1 MALEKQK
8 MARKTPRVKTVSVK
22 CGEFDIALN
31 FKKGVKTTRLKVAK
45 SGEISVSLPFYAAQK
60 HALEFVQKHYEWLK
74 SAHKKTLSNLPRED
88 EFRLLGEV
96 YRIKFEPNLK
106 GVNLIRF
113 ASGSGVL
120 NLNSLNL
127 GAGAAENGK
136 FDDFFARKFDSLG
149 DKFDA
154 TESRNDPRL
163 LDTKFEGEFCET
175 QANKFDS
182 AKDKFDPSEFNAE
195 ILENSRAKFDAGEF
209 NPHLDEAKFKS
220 ADGRKFD
227 GEIYAPGLAALENC
241 KKAFARRIYGHFIAK
256 FAPTVNR
263 KINRVVV
270 RKMTTRWGSCNSRKG
285 YINLSLNL
293 IEKAPD
299 LVEYV
304 VLHEL
309 AHLIYPH
316 HQKSFYDFIA
326 KLMPDFK
333 AREKRL
339 NKK

>member
-8 MARKTPRVKTVSVK
+8 MAIKTPRVKTVCVK
-22 CGEFDIALN
+22 CGEFNVELN
-31 FKKGVKTTRLKVAK
+31 FKKSVKTTRLKVAK
-45 SGEISVSLPFYAAQK
+45 SGAISVSLPFYAAQK
-60 HALEFVQKHYEWLK
+60 QALEFVQKNYDWLK
-74 SAHKKTLSNLPRED
+74 SAHEKTLANLPRED

-96 YRIKFEPNLK
+96 YRIKFETNLK

-113 ASGSGVL
+113 ASDLGFFDGL
-120 NLNSLNL
+120 NLSSDGLDPHL
-127 GAGAAENGK
+127 YGAK
-136 FDDFFARKFDSLG
+136 FDGEFDSI
-149 DKFDA
+149 
-154 TESRNDPRL
+154 
-163 LDTKFEGEFCET
+163 
-175 QANKFDS
+175 
-182 AKDKFDPSEFNAE
+182 KFDPYLYET
-195 ILENSRAKFDAGEF
+195 KFT
-209 NPHLDEAKFKS
+209 N

-227 GEIYAPGLAALENC
+227 GEIYAASLAAVENY
-241 KKAFARRIYGHFIAK
+241 KKAFARRIYEHFIAK
-256 FAPTVNR
+256 FAPAVNR

-293 IEKAPD
+293 IEKAPE

-316 HQKSFYDFIA
+316 HQKSFYGFIA
-326 KLMPDFK
+326 ELMPDFK
-333 AREKRL
+333 TREQRL

>member
-8 MARKTPRVKTVSVK
+8 MAIKTPRVKTVSVK
-22 CGEFDIALN
+22 CGEFDVALN

-45 SGEISVSLPFYAAQK
+45 SGEISVSLPFYAEQK
-60 HALEFVQKHYEWLK
+60 YALEFVQKHYDWLK
-74 SAHKKTLSNLPRED
+74 SAREKTLANLPRED
-88 EFRLLGEV
+88 EFKLLGEV
-96 YRIKFEPNLK
+96 YRIVLEPNLK

-113 ASGSGVL
+113 TSDSGVFDGL
-120 NLNSLNL
+120 NLSSEGLDPYL
-127 GAGAAENGK
+127 YGAK
-136 FDDFFARKFDSLG
+136 F
-149 DKFDA
+149 
-154 TESRNDPRL
+154 N
-163 LDTKFEGEFCET
+163 GEF
-175 QANKFDS
+175 S
-182 AKDKFDPSEFNAE
+182 AIKFNAQP
-195 ILENSRAKFDAGEF
+195 N
-209 NPHLDEAKFKS
+209 EAKFAS

-227 GEIYAPGLAALENC
+227 GEIYAASLAALENY
-241 KKAFARRIYGHFIAK
+241 KKAFARRIYGHFIDK
-256 FAPTVNR
+256 LAPAVNR

-293 IEKAPD
+293 IEKAPE

-333 AREKRL
+333 TREQRL

>member
-1 MALEKQK
+1 
-8 MARKTPRVKTVSVK
+8 MARKTPSVKTVCVK
-22 CGEFDIALN
+22 CGEFDVALN

-45 SGEISVSLPFYAAQK
+45 TGEISVSLPFYAAQK
-60 HALEFVQKHYEWLK
+60 YALEFVQKHYEWLK
-74 SAHKKTLSNLPRED
+74 SAHKKTLANLPRED

-113 ASGSGVL
+113 ASGSEIL

-127 GAGAAENGK
+127 GAGAAEDGK

-175 QANKFDS
+175 QASKFDS
-182 AKDKFDPSEFNAE
+182 AKDKFDPS
-195 ILENSRAKFDAGEF
+195 KFDAGEF

-316 HQKSFYDFIA
+316 HQKSFYDFIT

>member
-1 MALEKQK
+1 MAI
-8 MARKTPRVKTVSVK
+8 KTPRVKTVCVK
-22 CGEFDIALN
+22 CGEFDVALN

-45 SGEISVSLPFYAAQK
+45 TGEISVSLPFYAAQK
-60 HALEFVQKHYEWLK
+60 YALEFVQKNYDWLK
-74 SAHKKTLSNLPRED
+74 SAHEKTLSNLPRED

-113 ASGSGVL
+113 ASGSGAFDGL
-120 NLNSLNL
+120 NLSSGGL
-127 GAGAAENGK
+127 GPHLYG
-136 FDDFFARKFDSLG
+136 
-149 DKFDA
+149 
-154 TESRNDPRL
+154 
-163 LDTKFEGEFCET
+163 
-175 QANKFDS
+175 
-182 AKDKFDPSEFNAE
+182 
-195 ILENSRAKFDAGEF
+195 AKFDASEF
-209 NPHLDEAKFKS
+209 NQHLDEAKFKS
-220 ADGRKFD
+220 SDERKFD
-227 GEIYAPGLAALENC
+227 GEIYAASLAALENH

-256 FAPTVNR
+256 FAPAVNR

-293 IEKAPD
+293 IEKAPE

-309 AHLIYPH
+309 THLIYPH
-316 HQKSFYDFIA
+316 HQKSFYGFIA
-326 KLMPDFK
+326 GLMPDFK
-333 AREKRL
+333 TREQRL

>member
-1 MALEKQK
+1 
-8 MARKTPRVKTVSVK
+8 MARKTPSVKTVCVK
-22 CGEFDIALN
+22 CGEFDVALN

-60 HALEFVQKHYEWLK
+60 YALEFVQKHYEWLK
-74 SAHKKTLSNLPRED
+74 SAREKTLANLPRED

-113 ASGSGVL
+113 ASGSEIL

-127 GAGAAENGK
+127 GAGAAEDGK
-136 FDDFFARKFDSLG
+136 FDNFFARKFDSLG

-182 AKDKFDPSEFNAE
+182 TKDKFDPS
-195 ILENSRAKFDAGEF
+195 KFDAGEF
-209 NPHLDEAKFKS
+209 NSHLDEAKFKS

-241 KKAFARRIYGHFIAK
+241 KKAFARRIYEHFIAK

>member
-1 MALEKQK
+1 MAI
-8 MARKTPRVKTVSVK
+8 KTPRVKTVCVK
-22 CGEFDIALN
+22 CGEFDVALN

-45 SGEISVSLPFYAAQK
+45 TGEISVSLPFYSAQK
-60 HALEFVQKHYEWLK
+60 YALEFVQKNYDWLK
-74 SAHKKTLSNLPRED
+74 SAREKTLANLPRED

-113 ASGSGVL
+113 ASDLGVFDGL
-120 NLNSLNL
+120 NLSSDGLDPHL
-127 GAGAAENGK
+127 YGAK
-136 FDDFFARKFDSLG
+136 FDGEFDSI
-149 DKFDA
+149 
-154 TESRNDPRL
+154 
-163 LDTKFEGEFCET
+163 
-175 QANKFDS
+175 
-182 AKDKFDPSEFNAE
+182 KFDPY
-195 ILENSRAKFDAGEF
+195 
-209 NPHLDEAKFKS
+209 LDEAKFTS
-220 ADGRKFD
+220 MDGRKFD
-227 GEIYAPGLAALENC
+227 GEIYAASLVALENY

-293 IEKAPD
+293 IEKAPE

-316 HQKSFYDFIA
+316 HQKSFYGFIA
-326 KLMPDFK
+326 QLMPDFK
-333 AREKRL
+333 TREQRL

>member
-8 MARKTPRVKTVSVK
+8 MAVKTPRVKTVSVK
-22 CGEFDIALN
+22 CGEFDVALN

-45 SGEISVSLPFYAAQK
+45 SGEISVSLPFYAEQK
-60 HALEFVQKHYEWLK
+60 YALEFVQKHYDWLK
-74 SAHKKTLSNLPRED
+74 SAHKKTLANLPRED

-127 GAGAAENGK
+127 DAGAAEDGKSK
-136 FDDFFARKFDSLG
+136 FD
-149 DKFDA
+149 
-154 TESRNDPRL
+154 
-163 LDTKFEGEFCET
+163 GEFS
-175 QANKFDS
+175 AIKFKS
-182 AKDKFDPSEFNAE
+182 QSSE
-195 ILENSRAKFDAGEF
+195 AKFD
-209 NPHLDEAKFKS
+209 S

-227 GEIYAPGLAALENC
+227 GEIYAASLAALENY
-241 KKAFARRIYGHFIAK
+241 KKNFAKRIYGHFIAK
-256 FAPTVNR
+256 FAPAVNQ
-263 KINRVVV
+263 KISRVGV
-270 RKMTTRWGSCNSRKG
+270 RKMATRWGSCNSRKG

-293 IEKAPD
+293 IEKAPE

-309 AHLIYPH
+309 THLIYPH

-326 KLMPDFK
+326 GLIPDFRS
-333 AREKRL
+333 REKWL

>member
-8 MARKTPRVKTVSVK
+8 MAIKTPRVKTVCVK
-22 CGEFDIALN
+22 CGEFDVALN

-60 HALEFVQKHYEWLK
+60 YALEFVQKHYEWLK
-74 SAHKKTLSNLPRED
+74 SAHEKTLSNLPRDD

-96 YRIKFEPNLK
+96 YRIKFEPNLN
-106 GVNLIRF
+106 GVNLRRF
-113 ASGSGVL
+113 AGDSEIFNGL
-120 NLNSLNL
+120 NLSSDGLDPYL
-127 GAGAAENGK
+127 YGAKFEGK
-136 FDDFFARKFDSLG
+136 FDGIKF
-149 DKFDA
+149 K
-154 TESRNDPRL
+154 P
-163 LDTKFEGEFCET
+163 
-175 QANKFDS
+175 Q
-182 AKDKFDPSEFNAE
+182 PS
-195 ILENSRAKFDAGEF
+195 
-209 NPHLDEAKFKS
+209 EAKFTN
-220 ADGRKFD
+220 ADERKFD
-227 GEIYAPGLAALENC
+227 GEIYAPNLAALENY
-241 KKAFARRIYGHFIAK
+241 KKAFARRVYGHFIAK
-256 FAPTVNR
+256 FAPAVNR

-293 IEKAPD
+293 IEKAPE

-316 HQKSFYDFIA
+316 HQKSFYGFIA
-326 KLMPDFK
+326 GLMPDFK
-333 AREKRL
+333 TREQRL

>member
-1 MALEKQK
+1 MAI
-8 MARKTPRVKTVSVK
+8 KTPRVKTVCVK
-22 CGEFDIALN
+22 CGEFDVALN

-60 HALEFVQKHYEWLK
+60 YALEFVQKNYDWLK
-74 SAHKKTLSNLPRED
+74 SSYEKTLSNLPRED

-106 GVNLIRF
+106 GINLRRF
-113 ASGSGVL
+113 ADDSEIF
-120 NLNSLNL
+120 NSLNL
-127 GAGAAENGK
+127 SSDG
-136 FDDFFARKFDSLG
+136 
-149 DKFDA
+149 
-154 TESRNDPRL
+154 
-163 LDTKFEGEFCET
+163 
-175 QANKFDS
+175 Q
-182 AKDKFDPSEFNAE
+182 
-195 ILENSRAKFDAGEF
+195 
-209 NPHLDEAKFKS
+209 NPHLDDPKFKS
-220 ADGRKFD
+220 LDERKFD
-227 GEIYAPGLAALENC
+227 GEIYAPNLAALENY
-241 KKAFARRIYGHFIAK
+241 KKAFARRVYGHFIAK
-256 FAPTVNR
+256 FAPAVNR

-293 IEKAPD
+293 IEKAPE

-316 HQKSFYDFIA
+316 HQKSFYNFIA
-326 KLMPDFK
+326 ELMPDFK
-333 AREKRL
+333 TREQRL

>member
-8 MARKTPRVKTVSVK
+8 MAVKTPRVKTVYVK
-22 CGEFDIALN
+22 CGEFGITLN

-60 HALEFVQKHYEWLK
+60 YALEFVQKHYDWLK
-74 SAHKKTLSNLPRED
+74 SAHEKTLANLPRED

-113 ASGSGVL
+113 ASDSGVFDGL
-120 NLNSLNL
+120 NLSSDGLDPHL
-127 GAGAAENGK
+127 YGAKFEGK
-136 FDDFFARKFDSLG
+136 FDASQL
-149 DKFDA
+149 
-154 TESRNDPRL
+154 N
-163 LDTKFEGEFCET
+163 
-175 QANKFDS
+175 QY
-182 AKDKFDPSEFNAE
+182 
-195 ILENSRAKFDAGEF
+195 
-209 NPHLDEAKFKS
+209 LDEAKFKIS
-220 ADGRKFD
+220 DERKFD
-227 GEIYAPGLAALENC
+227 GEIYAPSLAALENY
-241 KKAFARRIYGHFIAK
+241 KKDFARRVYGHFIAK
-256 FAPTVNR
+256 FAPAVNR

-270 RKMTTRWGSCNSRKG
+270 RKMTTRCSCNSRKG

-293 IEKAPD
+293 IEKAPE

-309 AHLIYPH
+309 THLIYPH
-316 HQKSFYDFIA
+316 HQKSFYGFIA
-326 KLMPDFK
+326 GLMPDFK
-333 AREKRL
+333 TREQRL

>member
-1 MALEKQK
+1 MAV
-8 MARKTPRVKTVSVK
+8 KTPRVKTVCVK
-22 CGEFDIALN
+22 CGEFDVALN

-45 SGEISVSLPFYAAQK
+45 SGDISVSLPFYAAQK
-60 HALEFVQKHYEWLK
+60 QALEFVQKHYDWLK
-74 SAHKKTLSNLPRED
+74 SAHEKTLANLPRED

-113 ASGSGVL
+113 ASDLGAFDGL
-120 NLNSLNL
+120 NLSSDGLDQHL
-127 GAGAAENGK
+127 YGAK
-136 FDDFFARKFDSLG
+136 FDDEFDGIKF
-149 DKFDA
+149 K
-154 TESRNDPRL
+154 P
-163 LDTKFEGEFCET
+163 
-175 QANKFDS
+175 Q
-182 AKDKFDPSEFNAE
+182 PS
-195 ILENSRAKFDAGEF
+195 
-209 NPHLDEAKFKS
+209 EAKFTN

-227 GEIYAPGLAALENC
+227 GEIYAASLAALENY

-256 FAPTVNR
+256 FAPAVNR

-293 IEKAPD
+293 IEKAPE

-309 AHLIYPH
+309 THLIYPH
-316 HQKSFYDFIA
+316 HQKSFYGFIA
-326 KLMPDFK
+326 ALMPDFRS
-333 AREKRL
+333 REKRL

>member
-1 MALEKQK
+1 MAI
-8 MARKTPRVKTVSVK
+8 KTPRVKTVCVK
-22 CGEFDIALN
+22 CGEFDVALN

-45 SGEISVSLPFYAAQK
+45 TGEISVSLPFYAAQK
-60 HALEFVQKHYEWLK
+60 YALEFVQKNYDWLK
-74 SAHKKTLSNLPRED
+74 SAHEKTLSNLPRKD

-106 GVNLIRF
+106 GVNLRRF
-113 ASGSGVL
+113 AGDSEIFNGL
-120 NLNSLNL
+120 NFSADGQNPHLY
-127 GAGAAENGK
+127 GANFEGK
-136 FDDFFARKFDSLG
+136 FD
-149 DKFDA
+149 
-154 TESRNDPRL
+154 T
-163 LDTKFEGEFCET
+163 
-175 QANKFDS
+175 
-182 AKDKFDPSEFNAE
+182 SEFTQ
-195 ILENSRAKFDAGEF
+195 
-209 NPHLDEAKFKS
+209 HLDELKFKS
-220 ADGRKFD
+220 SDERKFD
-227 GEIYAPGLAALENC
+227 GEIYAPSLAALENY

-263 KINRVVV
+263 KINRVVI

-293 IEKAPD
+293 IEKAPE

-309 AHLIYPH
+309 THLIYPH

-333 AREKRL
+333 TREQRL

>member
-1 MALEKQK
+1 
-8 MARKTPRVKTVSVK
+8 MARKTPSVKTVCVK
-22 CGEFDIALN
+22 CGEFDVALN

-45 SGEISVSLPFYAAQK
+45 SGDISVSLPFYAAQK
-60 HALEFVQKHYEWLK
+60 YALEFVQKHYDWLK
-74 SAHKKTLSNLPRED
+74 SAREKTLANLPRED
-88 EFRLLGEV
+88 EFSLLGEV

-106 GVNLIRF
+106 GVNLRRF
-113 ASGSGVL
+113 VGDSEIFSGL
-120 NLNSLNL
+120 NLSSGGLDPHL
-127 GAGAAENGK
+127 YGAKFDGK
-136 FDDFFARKFDSLG
+136 FEAI
-149 DKFDA
+149 
-154 TESRNDPRL
+154 
-163 LDTKFEGEFCET
+163 
-175 QANKFDS
+175 
-182 AKDKFDPSEFNAE
+182 KFDPY
-195 ILENSRAKFDAGEF
+195 
-209 NPHLDEAKFKS
+209 LDEAKFTN

-227 GEIYAPGLAALENC
+227 GEIYAASLAALENY

-256 FAPTVNR
+256 FAPAVNR

-293 IEKAPD
+293 IEKAPE

-316 HQKSFYDFIA
+316 HLKSFYDFIA
-326 KLMPDFK
+326 ALMPDFRS
-333 AREKRL
+333 REKRL

>member
-8 MARKTPRVKTVSVK
+8 MAVKTPRVKTVSVK
-22 CGEFDIALN
+22 CGEFDVALN

-60 HALEFVQKHYEWLK
+60 YALEFVQKHYDWLK
-74 SAHKKTLSNLPRED
+74 SAREKTLANLPHED

-106 GVNLIRF
+106 GVNLRRF
-113 ASGSGVL
+113 VGGLDIFNGL
-120 NLNSLNL
+120 NFSADGQNQHLY
-127 GAGAAENGK
+127 GAKFESK
-136 FDDFFARKFDSLG
+136 FDRIK
-149 DKFDA
+149 
-154 TESRNDPRL
+154 
-163 LDTKFEGEFCET
+163 
-175 QANKFDS
+175 
-182 AKDKFDPSEFNAE
+182 FNAQP
-195 ILENSRAKFDAGEF
+195 S
-209 NPHLDEAKFKS
+209 EAKFKS
-220 ADGRKFD
+220 MDGRKFD
-227 GEIYAPGLAALENC
+227 GEIYATSLAALENY
-241 KKAFARRIYGHFIAK
+241 KKAFARRIYEHFIAK
-256 FAPTVNR
+256 FAPAVNR

-293 IEKAPD
+293 IEKAPE
-299 LVEYV
+299 LIEYV

-316 HQKSFYDFIA
+316 HQKSFYGFIA
-326 KLMPDFK
+326 ALMPDFRS
-333 AREKRL
+333 REKRL

>member
-8 MARKTPRVKTVSVK
+8 MAIKTPRVKTVCVK
-22 CGEFDIALN
+22 CGEFGITLN

-45 SGEISVSLPFYAAQK
+45 TGAILVSLPFYAAQK
-60 HALEFVQKHYEWLK
+60 QALEFVQKNYDWLK
-74 SAHKKTLSNLPRED
+74 SAHEKTISNLPRED

-113 ASGSGVL
+113 ASDSGVFDGL
-120 NLNSLNL
+120 NLSSDGLDPHL
-127 GAGAAENGK
+127 YGA
-136 FDDFFARKFDSLG
+136 
-149 DKFDA
+149 
-154 TESRNDPRL
+154 
-163 LDTKFEGEFCET
+163 KFEG
-175 QANKFDS
+175 KFGAS
-182 AKDKFDPSEFNAE
+182 QLNQY
-195 ILENSRAKFDAGEF
+195 
-209 NPHLDEAKFKS
+209 LDEAKFKIS
-220 ADGRKFD
+220 DERKFD
-227 GEIYAPGLAALENC
+227 GEIYAPNLAALENY
-241 KKAFARRIYGHFIAK
+241 KKTFARRVYEHFIAK
-256 FAPTVNR
+256 FAPAVNR
-263 KINRVVV
+263 MINRVVV
-270 RKMTTRWGSCNSRKG
+270 RKMTTRWGSCNSHKG

-293 IEKAPD
+293 IEKAPE

-309 AHLIYPH
+309 THLIYPH

-333 AREKRL
+333 TREQRL

>member
-1 MALEKQK
+1 MAV
-8 MARKTPRVKTVSVK
+8 KTPRVKTVSVK
-22 CGEFDIALN
+22 CGEFDVALN

-60 HALEFVQKHYEWLK
+60 YALEFVQKHYDWLK
-74 SAHKKTLSNLPRED
+74 SAREKTLANLPRED

-96 YRIKFEPNLK
+96 YRIVLEPNLK

-113 ASGSGVL
+113 TSDSGVFDGL
-120 NLNSLNL
+120 NLSSEGL
-127 GAGAAENGK
+127 
-136 FDDFFARKFDSLG
+136 
-149 DKFDA
+149 
-154 TESRNDPRL
+154 DPHL
-163 LDTKFEGEFCET
+163 YG
-175 QANKFDS
+175 
-182 AKDKFDPSEFNAE
+182 
-195 ILENSRAKFDAGEF
+195 AKFDGEF
-209 NPHLDEAKFKS
+209 SAIKFNAQPNEAKFAS
-220 ADGRKFD
+220 ADGRKFRRQ
-227 GEIYAPGLAALENC
+227 IYAASLAALENY

-256 FAPTVNR
+256 FAPAVNR

-293 IEKAPD
+293 IEKAPE

-309 AHLIYPH
+309 THLIYSH
-316 HQKSFYDFIA
+316 HQKSFYGFIA
-326 KLMPDFK
+326 ALMPDFRS
-333 AREKRL
+333 REKRL